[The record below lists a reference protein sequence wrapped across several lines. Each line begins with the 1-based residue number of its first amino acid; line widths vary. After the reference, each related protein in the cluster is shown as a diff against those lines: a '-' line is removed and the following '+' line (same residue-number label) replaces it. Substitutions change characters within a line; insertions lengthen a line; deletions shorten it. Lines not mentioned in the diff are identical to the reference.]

1 MTLEIGITR
10 DPRMNQLIRSLP
22 DEEYARILPKLELV
36 SLPLGKVLFE
46 SGDKL
51 SHIYF
56 PSSSVVSLLY
66 IMENGGTAEIGIAG
80 KGGLVGMPLFLGGDT
95 TTGRAVVQS
104 AGKAYRMKAADLK
117 AEFARGG
124 EFQNVLLLYTQAMMT
139 QISQTAV
146 CNRLHS
152 IHQQLCRWLLISH
165 DQLVGDKLVMT
176 HDLIA
181 NMLGVR
187 REGVTHPPDTCRT
200 KGTLSIPAERLRYW
214 TEKASRMPAANAIE
228 WSRTS
233 TAACCTNTFASMSKD
248 GPDQQRPIN
257 AAWF

>member
-1 MTLEIGITR
+1 MTLEYGIVR
-10 DPRMNQLIRSLP
+10 EPGMNLLIRSLP
-22 DEEYARILPKLELV
+22 DEEYARILPKLQLV
-36 SLPLGKVLFE
+36 SLPLGKVIFE

-51 SHIYF
+51 SYIYF
-56 PSSSVVSLLY
+56 PVSSVVSLLY

-104 AGKAYRMKAADLK
+104 AGKSYRMKAADLK
-117 AEFARGG
+117 AEFALGG
-124 EFQNVLLLYTQAMMT
+124 EFQSVLLLYTQAMMT

-187 REGVTHPPDTCRT
+187 REGVTHAAGHLQDEGYIKYSRGTVWILDR
-200 KGTLSIPAERLRYW
+200 KGLENACCECYEVVSEEYGRLLNQHFRRYEQGW
-214 TEKASRMPAANAIE
+214 TGSNAAN
-228 WSRTS
+228 
-233 TAACCTNTFASMSKD
+233 
-248 GPDQQRPIN
+248 
-257 AAWF
+257 

>member
-1 MTLEIGITR
+1 
-10 DPRMNQLIRSLP
+10 MNHLIRSLP
-22 DEEYARILPKLELV
+22 DEEYARILPKLEFV
-36 SLPLGKVLFE
+36 ELPLGTVLFE

-51 SHIYF
+51 DYIYF
-56 PSSSVVSLLY
+56 PSSTVVSLLY

-80 KGGLVGMPLFLGGDT
+80 KSGLIGMPLYLGGDT

-104 AGKAYRMKAADLK
+104 AGMSYRMKAADLK

-124 EFQNVLLLYTQAMMT
+124 EFQKILLLYTPAMMT

-187 REGVTHPPDTCRT
+187 REGVTHAAGHLQELGYIKYSRGTVKLLDR
-200 KGTLSIPAERLRYW
+200 KGLENACCECYKVVSDEYGRLLGEHFRRYEIGW
-214 TEKASRMPAANAIE
+214 PGSNAAN
-228 WSRTS
+228 
-233 TAACCTNTFASMSKD
+233 
-248 GPDQQRPIN
+248 
-257 AAWF
+257 